1 MQKYFKFLKIRKN
14 TFATGLNYLMMTKY
28 LFISL
33 IAFLIS
39 NEKVLAQSLDSLIR
53 ANTSDS
59 LNTYPIDTSSIS
71 VSKVNTVDSTPEILI
86 KKRLFWRDSLPL
98 PKKAV
103 LLSAIVPGAGQIYT
117 GRNWYW
123 KIPIIYGGLYAGY
136 RFIDFSSGKYSFYKK
151 VYYDRVNNLGDPLNN
166 PLVSDESV
174 KRVRD
179 AYFKQMQQAYVFT
192 FLWYVLNVADAFV
205 EAHLFA
211 FDIDDDLS
219 MEIKPKILLQPSNGS
234 NIGLGFSLNF

>member
-1 MQKYFKFLKIRKN
+1 MQKYFNFLKRRKN
-14 TFATGLNYLMMTKY
+14 TFVTSLKCMIMIKY
-28 LFISL
+28 YFISIVAL
-33 IAFLIS
+33 IIS
-39 NEKVLAQSLDSLIR
+39 TPLLSAQQLDSLIR
-53 ANTSDS
+53 ANTTDS
-59 LNTYPIDTSSIS
+59 LNTYPIDTTAT
-71 VSKVNTVDSTPEILI
+71 VNIIVADSTPGYVI
-86 KKRLFWRDSLPL
+86 KKRLFWRDSIPS

-117 GRNWYW
+117 GKNWYW

-136 RFIDFSSGKYSFYKK
+136 RFIDFSSDKYFFYKK
-151 VYYDRVNNLGDPLNN
+151 VYFDRVNNLGDPLNN

-192 FLWYVLNVADAFV
+192 FLWYLLNVADAFV
-205 EAHLFA
+205 EAHLFS

-219 MEIKPKILLQPSNGS
+219 LEVKPNLLLQPNNGS
-234 NIGLGFSLNF
+234 QVGLGLSLNF